1 MLYVNYISILKKNK
15 VQNEVHSFQ
24 NEAVNGWESLIKRIL
39 SAEQNPNLLP
49 GEGEWNFPYSTK
61 NWFKKW
67 SVEFIQSMFP
77 SYGCVKLLECWLL
90 KSKFRLIKEASAYPH
105 TTLTYKYIKYV
116 HTHILPTLTGK
127 GLARVWKETYVS
139 AVAIRG

>member
-61 NWFKKW
+61 R
-67 SVEFIQSMFP
+67 I
-77 SYGCVKLLECWLL
+77 GL
-90 KSKFRLIKEASAYPH
+90 KSDQWSLFNQCS
-105 TTLTYKYIKYV
+105 
-116 HTHILPTLTGK
+116 LPM
-127 GLARVWKETYVS
+127 AVWNF
-139 AVAIRG
+139 